1 MWDASGAHFDALGIA
16 PPARTLPQDP
26 APKENA
32 KPVAVPI
39 NSVFKLAGVTMML
52 LLAWVVLGVGAFIMS
67 LVCISKKGSS
77 GGQNVIG
84 LLLALLLGPFYWLYF
99 LGSSTYCKAMPM
111 PPRVAK

>member
-32 KPVAVPI
+32 KPVPI